1 VTTARDFNPR
11 MRDAE
16 GMPLVAP
23 VRGSVQR
30 PNFRDKAPEVD
41 PGAVTAE
48 VQARIEASAARNP
61 RERMGGAS
69 SQWLLVEA
77 LARRI
82 EQLEAEAIVAR
93 QRLSELEAQRKP
105 AA

>member
-1 VTTARDFNPR
+1 MTDRNFNPR
-11 MRDAE
+11 LRDSE

-30 PNFRDKAPEVD
+30 PDFRAKAPQVD
-41 PGAVTAE
+41 PGAVKTETAE
-48 VQARIEASAARNP
+48 RIEASAARAP
-61 RERMGGAS
+61 RERLGGAP

-77 LARRI
+77 MARRI
-82 EQLEAEAIVAR
+82 EQLEAEALVTR
-93 QRLSELEAQRKP
+93 QRISELEAQRKP